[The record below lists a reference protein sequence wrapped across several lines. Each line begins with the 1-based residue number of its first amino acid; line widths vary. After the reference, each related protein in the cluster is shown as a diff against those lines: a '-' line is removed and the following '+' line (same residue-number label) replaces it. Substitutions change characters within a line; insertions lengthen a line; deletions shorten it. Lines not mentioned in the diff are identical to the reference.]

1 MFLLVVMCYAGAETQ
16 LSDLAE
22 DLELLDLALHDDRVG
37 QRDHYSQ
44 RQEEELPGMGRDS
57 LTENEELDLADIEE
71 REENENEAM
80 SDLFDED
87 SATDLDLSLRGLKEE
102 DLLEYSLREGNANS
116 SATLQ
121 KK

>member
-22 DLELLDLALHDDRVG
+22 DLELLDHALHEDRVG
-37 QRDHYSQ
+37 NRDHYSR
-44 RQEEELPGMGRDS
+44 RQEEELPGIGRDL

-71 REENENEAM
+71 REENENEAV

-87 SATDLDLSLRGLKEE
+87 TDTDLDLSLRGLKEE
-102 DLLEYSLREGNANS
+102 DLLDYSLREGNQLYYLA
-116 SATLQ
+116 